1 MSGPPDGVFG
11 QPAHNRR
18 VMESDFRFT
27 DRLKRP
33 EVRFAVRLT
42 PRGGVDRVAGVN
54 DDGVLQA
61 RVSAP
66 PVGGA
71 ANTALIRLLADEL
84 DVARSAVRL
93 VAGATGRH
101 KLVVVEGVSPE
112 GIAARWPGIKL

>member
-1 MSGPPDGVFG
+1 
-11 QPAHNRR
+11 
-18 VMESDFRFT
+18 MESSFRFA
-27 DRLKRP
+27 DRMHRP

-42 PRGGVDRVAGVN
+42 PRGGVDRVDGV
-54 DDGVLQA
+54 DSEGVLQA

-84 DVARSAVRL
+84 GVARSVVRL

-112 GIAARWPGIKL
+112 EIAARWPGIKL